1 LHFEMAIADDDIRP
15 SDLPCGAAQ
24 RLMQQS
30 AEYARPTLAASGA
43 AYGVLKR
50 NRHLPWMTIAA
61 VVVSL
66 LAMLPLAFIL
76 WVAVQTGWE
85 TVYALVFRPRVGEL
99 LVNTVLLVLCTVPLS
114 IALSVALA
122 WLTER
127 SDLPGA
133 RLWAWLSVAPL
144 AVPAFVHSYAW
155 ITLVPGLHGLKAGV
169 LISVIAYFP
178 FLYLPIAAALRRL
191 DPALEDAAASL
202 GLSPWRIFFRVV
214 LPQLRLAI
222 CGGSLLVGLHLLAEY
237 GLYVFIRFD
246 TFTTAIVDQFQSTF
260 NGPAANMLA
269 GVLILCCFVLLG
281 IEVLVRG
288 EERYARVGSGAARQ
302 LPPVR
307 LGRAT
312 LPCLL
317 VPVLTALLSL
327 GVPALTIGR
336 WLIAGGAGV
345 WRLGEIGL
353 ALEQTLF
360 LAIAGAVL
368 ATLAAIPMAW
378 LSIRAP
384 GPLQRL
390 LESFNYMVGSL
401 PGVVVALALVTITVR
416 VLLPLYQTLATIL
429 FAYALMFLPRA
440 IISLRA
446 SIAQAPVELERA
458 AANLGRRP
466 LNALWATTIRLSAPG
481 AAAGMALVGLGIMT
495 ELTATQMLAPNGT
508 RTLALAFWA
517 YSGEIDYASAA
528 PYALIMIAAS
538 LPLTWLLYVQSKRMA
553 GR

>member
-1 LHFEMAIADDDIRP
+1 MQPSPHYADAAVPFGTARGRLAGR
-15 SDLPCGAAQ
+15 LPVSWI
-24 RLMQQS
+24 M
-30 AEYARPTLAASGA
+30 LAALTVTLFA
-43 AYGVLKR
+43 L
-50 NRHLPWMTIAA
+50 LPLGF
-61 VVVSL
+61 VVV
-66 LAMLPLAFIL
+66 
-76 WVAVQTGWE
+76 VAIQSGWD

-99 LVNTVLLVLCTVPLS
+99 LINTVLLTVVAVPICVALS
-114 IALSVALA
+114 IALA

-127 SDLPGA
+127 SDLPAA

-155 ITLVPGLHGLKAGV
+155 VTLVPGLHGLFAGV
-169 LISVIAYFP
+169 LVSVIAYFP
-178 FLYLPIAAALRRL
+178 FVYMPIAASLRRL

-202 GLSPWRIFFRVV
+202 GHPPWRVFLRVV

-237 GLYVFIRFD
+237 GLFVFIRFD

-269 GVLILCCFVLLG
+269 GVLVTCCLVLLA

-302 LPPVR
+302 LRVTR
-307 LGRAT
+307 LGWAT
-312 LPCLL
+312 VPCLL
-317 VPVLTALLSL
+317 LTALVAVLSL
-327 GVPALTIGR
+327 GVPFMTIGR
-336 WLIAGGAGV
+336 WLIAGGTAV
-345 WRLGEIGL
+345 WQWDEIMQTLGH
-353 ALEQTLF
+353 TLF
-360 LAIAGAVL
+360 LAVAGGLL
-368 ATLAAIPMAW
+368 ATIAAIPMAW

-384 GPLQRL
+384 GPLQRV
-390 LESFNYMVGSL
+390 LEGSNYVVGSL

-416 VLLPLYQTLATIL
+416 VALPLYQTLFTIVV
-429 FAYALMFLPRA
+429 AYALMFLPRA
-440 IISLRA
+440 LISLRA
-446 SIAQAPVELERA
+446 SIAQAPIELERA
-458 AANLGRRP
+458 AGSLGRRP
-466 LNALWATTIRLSAPG
+466 INALWSTTIRLSAPG
-481 AAAGMALVGLGIMT
+481 AAAGMALVALGIMN

-517 YSGEIDYASAA
+517 YSSEIDYAAAA
-528 PYALIMIAAS
+528 PYALIMVAVS